1 MCNSWKRG
9 WPYLSVLL
17 ICVLFLL
24 TSHAHVVQ
32 GQTPIDPTTLSYE
45 AFSHLQQIYRSGG
58 QAPDLLA
65 RLNVAI
71 GMIQDARIK
80 RTQGDILG
88 GKSLEVQATSAIQSV
103 LNAAPESQ
111 QAASQGATVRTV
123 VTLATIPV
131 GVVASTAFFYVI
143 LRTWR
148 YYERMKLYEM
158 RISEGQ
164 TKDQPP

>member
-1 MCNSWKRG
+1 MRYSWKHG
-9 WPYLSVLL
+9 WIYLSLVL
-17 ICVLFLL
+17 ICVPLL
-24 TSHAHVVQ
+24 LPFHARVVQ
-32 GQTPIDPTTLSYE
+32 GQSPNDPTTLSFQ
-45 AFSHLQQIYRSGG
+45 AFSNLQQIYRSGG

-80 RTQGDILG
+80 KTQGDIPG
-88 GKSLEVQATSAIQSV
+88 GKTLEEQATASIHSI
-103 LNAAPESQ
+103 LNAIPESQ
-111 QAASQGATVRTV
+111 QAASQQATIRTV
-123 VTLATIPV
+123 VTLALIPV
-131 GVVASTAFFYVI
+131 GVITSTVFFYVI

-164 TKDQPP
+164 SKDQPP